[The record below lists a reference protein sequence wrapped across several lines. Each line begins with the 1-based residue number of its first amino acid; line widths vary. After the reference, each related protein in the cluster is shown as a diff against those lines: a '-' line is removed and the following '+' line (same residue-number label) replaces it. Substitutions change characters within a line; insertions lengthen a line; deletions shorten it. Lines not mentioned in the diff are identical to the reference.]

1 MVSGVY
7 QLHDLFIVAVQKL
20 PPPPI
25 MFPPHRR
32 GRYSIMSC
40 YCVISSLCVML
51 TALCVYVCVQLLM
64 CDPVISCVLTDSGA
78 PTDY

>member
-1 MVSGVY
+1 
-7 QLHDLFIVAVQKL
+7 
-20 PPPPI
+20 
-25 MFPPHRR
+25 
-32 GRYSIMSC
+32 MSC